1 MIDFAQ
7 PKDTEEIR
15 KLWDIAFPEEPLFN
29 DWFFENYFK
38 AENCLVLKK
47 EGKIS
52 AMAQLL
58 PYEIQGAGKVSYIYG
73 AATDPSYRRQG
84 LMRRLLEKSFELDKQ
99 RGAVASILIPQNKE
113 LFDFYRRLGYET
125 RFFVNIKGTEPCK
138 TEGYTLK
145 SADCEDIPFMD
156 KLYRESQTDYI
167 IRDCNYWVTQI
178 EMFKALDGDC
188 YILLRDNKPVAYGF
202 YTDNYIQEGMGE
214 VNTLAYL
221 AGADKYVSLADKN
234 NTPIGM
240 AYPYGD
246 FPQRL
251 YLNLMFN

>member
-84 LMRRLLEKSFELDKQ
+84 LMRRLLEKSFELDRQ

-113 LFDFYRRLGYET
+113 LFDFYGKLGYKT
-125 RFFVNIKGTEPCK
+125 RFYVTAEKTKPCD
-138 TEGYTLK
+138 TTGYSLK
-145 SADCEDIPFMD
+145 RAENGDISFMD
-156 KLYRESQTDYI
+156 SLYKKNQNNYI
-167 IRDCNYWVTQI
+167 IRDCNYWEIQL
-178 EMFKALDGDC
+178 EMFKTLGGEC
-188 YILLRDNKPVAYGF
+188 YILLKDNKPVAYGF